1 MIEIKNLTV
10 TYGSTVAIDNISTT
24 FENGKIYGLLG
35 PNGAGKTSLL
45 KILLTLCKPYY
56 GKVIVDGLD
65 IVEHKETI
73 KRQIGFVTDE
83 FLLFEKLNAYEYLEF
98 LAALYGVHKD
108 NLFDRRVDY
117 LFELLGLKSKA
128 GYSIET
134 YSFGM
139 KKKLSFASA
148 IIHNS
153 KIILLD
159 EPLTGVDA
167 ESAYVIKSLLK
178 MFASEGKVILLATHI
193 FEIAQSLCD
202 EAVILDKGE
211 IVTSGSIEDILS
223 ASKGKN
229 LEEIFLQLTGGAKY
243 KYLTNILL
251 KKEKEIFPLF

>member
-1 MIEIKNLTV
+1 MIKIENLTV

-45 KILLTLCKPYY
+45 KVLLTLCKPYD
-56 GKVIVDGLD
+56 GRVLVNGLD
-65 IVEHKETI
+65 IVTHKNAI
-73 KRQIGFVTDE
+73 KSQIGFVIDKS
-83 FLLFEKLNAYEYLEF
+83 LLFGKLNAYEYLEF
-98 LAALYGVHKD
+98 FAALYGINKD
-108 NLFDRRVDY
+108 ETKKRSEY
-117 LFELLGLKSKA
+117 LLELLGLKSKA
-128 GYSIET
+128 GYLIET

-148 IIHNS
+148 IIHNP

-167 ESAYVIKSLLK
+167 ESAYIIKSLLK
-178 MFASEGKVILLATHI
+178 SFVSKGAVVLLATHI

-202 EAVILDKGE
+202 ELIILNKGE
-211 IVTSGSIEDILS
+211 IIASGNIEDILY
-223 ASKGKN
+223 ASRGKN
-229 LEEIFLQLTGGAKY
+229 LEEIFLQLTGGPKY
-243 KYLTNILL
+243 KYLTNIL